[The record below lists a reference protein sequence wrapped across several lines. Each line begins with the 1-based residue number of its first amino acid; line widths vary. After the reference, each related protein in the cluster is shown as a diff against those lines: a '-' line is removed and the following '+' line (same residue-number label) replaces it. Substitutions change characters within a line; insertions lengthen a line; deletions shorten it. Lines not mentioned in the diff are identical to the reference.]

1 MDSILHQPPEDRE
14 PAPNRARFSW
24 LRVLGTLFIITV
36 ILGLLSPIIPHGKM
50 SADHTEA
57 FNNIRVAGLTLSE
70 FESIYGKFPDA
81 TTIEKVKAATGT
93 QLELGSSSSNQIFRQ
108 LLANPAI
115 AKSEKPFWCKTAWSK
130 KKPDDI
136 FTRDKA
142 LQPGEVGFAYIAGLS
157 SADDPLTPIVVAPL
171 IPGTTRFD
179 PKVYGEKAIILRL
192 DNSATPMQI
201 RKDTGE
207 VWLNGM
213 NLFDP
218 RQPFWKGKPPDIK
231 WAENP

>member
-1 MDSILHQPPEDRE
+1 MASRARDLVHHHRDLGTSSPHH
-14 PAPNRARFSW
+14 PARQEARRSHRGPQQHPPNRADSFRVREH
-24 LRVLGTLFIITV
+24 LRQ
-36 ILGLLSPIIPHGKM
+36 
-50 SADHTEA
+50 
-57 FNNIRVAGLTLSE
+57 
-70 FESIYGKFPDA
+70 FPDA

-115 AKSEKPFWCKTAWSK
+115 VKSEKPFWCKTAWSK

-136 FTRDKA
+136 FTPGKA

-157 SADDPLTPIVVAPL
+157 SANDPLTPIVVTPL

-179 PKVYGEKAIILRL
+179 PKAYGEKAIILRL

-207 VWLNGM
+207 VWWNGM
-213 NLFDP
+213 SLFDP
-218 RQPFWKGKPPDIK
+218 RQPFWNGKAPDIK
-231 WAENP
+231 WPE